1 MLKKILNVQNAET
14 LSKETQ
20 SKINGGIMIH
30 CDRDSDCPPNWAC
43 SGGGFC
49 CPDHY

>member
-1 MLKKILNVQNAET
+1 MLKKIKSVQNAET

-20 SKINGGIMIH
+20 AKINGGVMIY

-43 SGGGFC
+43 SSNGFC
-49 CPDHY
+49 CPNHY

>member
-1 MLKKILNVQNAET
+1 MLKKIVNVENAET
-14 LSKETQ
+14 LSKDKQ

-43 SGGGFC
+43 SSGGFC

>member
-1 MLKKILNVQNAET
+1 MLHKISTIKNAEM

-20 SKINGGIMIH
+20 AKINGGVMIY

-43 SGGGFC
+43 SAAGFC